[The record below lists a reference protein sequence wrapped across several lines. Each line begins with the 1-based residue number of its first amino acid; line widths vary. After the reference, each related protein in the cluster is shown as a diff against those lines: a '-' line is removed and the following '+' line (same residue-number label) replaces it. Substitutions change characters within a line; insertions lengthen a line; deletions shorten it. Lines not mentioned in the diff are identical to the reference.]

1 MVRAPCGV
9 ANLRRAGTPEART
22 VSEDRFCVSAK
33 VCSKVIVG
41 AHWTRARA
49 CRATPA
55 AIGTS
60 TMRRGT
66 RSTTALTATFAFFP

>member
-1 MVRAPCGV
+1 M
-9 ANLRRAGTPEART
+9 
-22 VSEDRFCVSAK
+22 SAK

-66 RSTTALTATFAFFP
+66 GSTTALTATFAFFPQALQDVADPMRLSGSINH